1 MKKEVDFMNC
11 TSETLTWENINW
23 NTVESEVKNLQS
35 RIFVAKQD
43 NNRRKLRRLQKLLF
57 KSRSNI
63 LIALRRVLVYNDGNK
78 TPGIDRIII
87 PKNKRMEMYH
97 EISNLDIRTY
107 NPNAVKRIY
116 IPKNDGKFR
125 PLGIPTINDRC
136 IQAMVKN
143 CLEPEWEAV
152 FESTSYGFRPGRSPH
167 DALSRIYNTLSV
179 KRHGNNRKNW
189 ILDADIEGF
198 FDNVSHNDI
207 MEKLDNFPMKNLIE
221 KWLKAGYMELNKFHP
236 TEVGTPQ
243 GGIISPLLANI
254 ALTDLANF
262 LKTEPDS
269 TGRVRGSRVYVRYAD
284 DFVILCSSLKEAR
297 QTHIEIATWLKSKG
311 LKISSNKTRIVNVS
325 DGFDFLGI
333 NIRHYETKALSKVKG
348 KVLLMKPSRKS
359 ISSIKQNL
367 REKWS
372 FLRGKSIV
380 TVLNKLNP
388 IIIGWRNYFK
398 KYVSVD
404 TFRKLDNWTYLKS
417 QNHASRMHPNK
428 GKRWIYDKYFGNFV
442 TTRKDRWVF
451 GDKSTG
457 NHLQKFAWAN
467 IQRHIMVKGHNS
479 IYDPKLKEYWNKRN
493 VSLFKE
499 TNTKSDIKMAERQ
512 KFLCPVCKTP
522 LYGKENLATHHIIPQ
537 SMGKID
543 AYWNL
548 LLIHQPCH
556 QILHSKGS
564 YLKRKISKEFLPDPK
579 HMIKSNTKTTWKK
592 VILSYVDNI
601 GESP

>member
-1 MKKEVDFMNC
+1 
-11 TSETLTWENINW
+11 
-23 NTVESEVKNLQS
+23 
-35 RIFVAKQD
+35 
-43 NNRRKLRRLQKLLF
+43 
-57 KSRSNI
+57 
-63 LIALRRVLVYNDGNK
+63 
-78 TPGIDRIII
+78 
-87 PKNKRMEMYH
+87 MYH
-97 EISNLDIRTY
+97 EISNLDIHKY
-107 NPNAVKRIY
+107 NPKAVKRIY
-116 IPKNDGKFR
+116 ITKNNNGCR
-125 PLGIPTINDRC
+125 PIGIPTIKDRC

-221 KWLKAGYMELNKFHP
+221 KWLKAGYMELNKFHS
-236 TEVGTPQ
+236 TELGTPQ

-297 QTHIEIATWLKSKG
+297 QTHIEIATWLKSRG
-311 LKISSNKTRIVNVS
+311 LKISSNKTRIINVS

-333 NIRHYETKALSKVKG
+333 NIRQYETKAVSKVKG

-359 ISSIKQNL
+359 ISSIKQKL
-367 REKWS
+367 RYNWS
-372 FLRGKSIV
+372 FLRGKSII

-398 KYVSVD
+398 KYVSVN
-404 TFRKLDNWTYLKS
+404 TFKKLDNWTYLKS
-417 QNHASRMHPNK
+417 QNYASRIHPNK

-442 TTRKDRWVF
+442 STRKDRWVF
-451 GDKSTG
+451 GNKSTG
-457 NHLQKFAWAN
+457 NYLQKFAWAK
-467 IQRHIMVKGHNS
+467 IQRNTMVKGHNS
-479 IYDPKLKEYWNKRN
+479 IYDPKLKEY
-493 VSLFKE
+493 
-499 TNTKSDIKMAERQ
+499 
-512 KFLCPVCKTP
+512 
-522 LYGKENLATHHIIPQ
+522 
-537 SMGKID
+537 
-543 AYWNL
+543 
-548 LLIHQPCH
+548 
-556 QILHSKGS
+556 
-564 YLKRKISKEFLPDPK
+564 
-579 HMIKSNTKTTWKK
+579 
-592 VILSYVDNI
+592 
-601 GESP
+601 